1 MKKLDDDARLLK
13 ALKALADPTRFR
25 MTRALLRTGE
35 MTCGKV
41 GELFALSQPAMS
53 HHLKILLDAGIVEA
67 RPAGRHHFISVNR
80 TILQELLVLL
90 PARLAPFETRRKRG

>member
-1 MKKLDDDARLLK
+1 
-13 ALKALADPTRFR
+13 
-25 MTRALLRTGE
+25 
-35 MTCGKV
+35 
-41 GELFALSQPAMS
+41 
-53 HHLKILLDAGIVEA
+53 VEA